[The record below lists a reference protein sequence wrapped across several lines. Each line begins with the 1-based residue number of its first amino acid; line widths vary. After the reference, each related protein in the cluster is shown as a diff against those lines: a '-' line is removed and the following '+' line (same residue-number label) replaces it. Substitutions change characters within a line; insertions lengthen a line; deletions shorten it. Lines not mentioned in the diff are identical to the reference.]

1 MTTGT
6 ITPQDVAD
14 KINLT
19 NRFRKTYTSDDVQL
33 MRIGYGIRIH
43 ICLNGRS
50 VCLIEQNKYT
60 IKNAQYKNYRDVIAT
75 TDLCG
80 RCSKILIA
88 YFYGGDQ

>member
-33 MRIGYGIRIH
+33 MRIGYGTRIH
-43 ICLNGRS
+43 ISLNGRS

-60 IKNAQYKNYRDVIAT
+60 IKNSQYKNYRDVIAVA
-75 TDLCG
+75 DLCG

-88 YFYGGDQ
+88 YFYGGDE